1 MNVEITL
8 PAGEFARDSAVR
20 RVSENTWE
28 AELSPGWCLGDIVN
42 GGYVMAVA
50 ARALSAALSHKDP
63 LTVTAY
69 YLARAVPGPVQC
81 VVEVLRTGGSVSQG
95 MVKVLQNGEVKVQLI
110 AIFTDRKRLAGVER
124 VLEKIPEMPTFE
136 QCVSA
141 PAPPGLTY
149 RQRVVQKMSPAN
161 VRSLQGEPDG
171 SGRWLG
177 WTAFADGSAIDAFGL
192 LLFADGFPPPPF
204 TLYGPSGWVPTLE
217 LTVQIHGLPAPGPLR
232 CMFKSDIIKQGIV
245 EEQGLI
251 WDSADQ
257 LVVGC
262 RQTAM
267 LRISP
272 PAVGKQRGLAD

>member
-1 MNVEITL
+1 MNIEVAL
-8 PAGEFARDSAVR
+8 PTGEFARDSAVR
-20 RVSENTWE
+20 RAGDNIWE
-28 AELSPGWCLGDIVN
+28 AELSAGWCLGEIVN

-50 ARALSAALSHKDP
+50 ARALSAALPHKDP

-95 MVKVLQNGEVKVQLI
+95 LVKVLQNGEVKVQLI
-110 AIFTDRKRLAGVER
+110 AIFTDRKRLAGVDR
-124 VLEKIPEMPTFE
+124 VLEKIPEMPTFD
-136 QCVSA
+136 QCLSA
-141 PAPPGLTY
+141 PCPPGLTY

-161 VRSLQGEPDG
+161 VRSLEGDPDG

-192 LLFADGFPPPPF
+192 LMFADGFPPPPF

-232 CMFKSDIIKQGIV
+232 CMFKSDIIKNGIV

-272 PAVGKQRGLAD
+272 QAGSKKWGVAD

>member
-1 MNVEITL
+1 MNVEVVL

-20 RVSENTWE
+20 RVSDDTWE
-28 AELSPGWCLGDIVN
+28 AELSAGWCLGEIVN

-50 ARALSAALSHKDP
+50 ARALSAALPHKDP

-95 MVKVLQNGEVKVQLI
+95 MVKVIQKGEVKVQVI
-110 AIFTDRKRLAGVER
+110 AIFTDRNKLSGVDR
-124 VLEKIPEMPTFE
+124 VLEKIPEMPTFDE
-136 QCVSA
+136 CWSA
-141 PAPPGLTY
+141 PCPPGLTY
-149 RQRVVQKMSPAN
+149 RDRVLQKMTPAN
-161 VRSLQGEPDG
+161 VGSLQGEPDG

-177 WTAFADGSAIDAFGL
+177 WTAFADASTIDAFGL
-192 LLFADGFPPPPF
+192 LMFADGFPPPPF

-217 LTVQIHGLPAPGPLR
+217 LTVQIHGLPTPGPLR
-232 CMFKSDIIKQGIV
+232 CLFKSDIIKNGIV
-245 EEQGLI
+245 EEQGFI

-272 PAVGKQRGLAD
+272 QAGGKKWGVAD